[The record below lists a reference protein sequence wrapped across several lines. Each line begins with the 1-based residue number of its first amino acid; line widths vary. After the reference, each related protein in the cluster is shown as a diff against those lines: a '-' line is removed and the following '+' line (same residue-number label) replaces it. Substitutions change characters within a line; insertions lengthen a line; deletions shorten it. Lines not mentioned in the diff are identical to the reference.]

1 VVNKA
6 LWLSALAGSLV
17 LARADAAT
25 YPQIDF
31 EPESP
36 RFVAAAE
43 EYRAIWRAEGER
55 ISTALEQ
62 ATELQ
67 MEAGPIR
74 AIVFNGVSSS
84 GYPGWPMR
92 MRADL
97 APDTK
102 RATLVHELAHRLIS
116 PITPRRFDDHPIIF
130 LFVYDVWVQ
139 LWGKEFADAQVAVE
153 SQRTGRYDYAGAWR
167 DALALGA
174 DGRKQR
180 WSQFL
185 AERRRRQARSAQ
197 TTKGTLT
204 FAVKVSVPSVARLKG

>member
-1 VVNKA
+1 MVNKA

-174 DGRKQR
+174 EGRKQR

-204 FAVKVSVPSVARLKG
+204 LQ

>member
-185 AERRRRQARSAQ
+185 AERTRRQARSAQ
-197 TTKGTLT
+197 TTKATLT
-204 FAVKVSVPSVARLKG
+204 FGR

>member
-1 VVNKA
+1 MVNKA

-204 FAVKVSVPSVARLKG
+204 LQ

>member
-185 AERRRRQARSAQ
+185 AERTRRQARSAQ
-197 TTKGTLT
+197 TTKATLT
-204 FAVKVSVPSVARLKG
+204 LQ

>member
-1 VVNKA
+1 MVNKA

-139 LWGKEFADAQVAVE
+139 LWGKDFADAQVAVE

-185 AERRRRQARSAQ
+185 AERTRRQARSAQ
-197 TTKGTLT
+197 TTKATLT
-204 FAVKVSVPSVARLKG
+204 FGR

>member
-55 ISTALEQ
+55 ISTALE
-62 ATELQ
+62 
-67 MEAGPIR
+67 
-74 AIVFNGVSSS
+74 
-84 GYPGWPMR
+84 
-92 MRADL
+92 
-97 APDTK
+97 

-185 AERRRRQARSAQ
+185 AERTRRQARSAQ

-204 FAVKVSVPSVARLKG
+204 LQ

>member
-1 VVNKA
+1 MVNKA

-139 LWGKEFADAQVAVE
+139 LWGKDFADAQVAVE

-204 FAVKVSVPSVARLKG
+204 LQ

>member
-139 LWGKEFADAQVAVE
+139 LWGKDFADAQVAVE

-174 DGRKQR
+174 EGRKDR
-180 WSQFL
+180 LTQFL
-185 AERRRRQARSAQ
+185 AGRR
-197 TTKGTLT
+197 
-204 FAVKVSVPSVARLKG
+204 

>member
-204 FAVKVSVPSVARLKG
+204 LQ

>member
-139 LWGKEFADAQVAVE
+139 LWGKDFADAQVAVE

-204 FAVKVSVPSVARLKG
+204 LQ